1 MRIRVIKE
9 QEGVFAHM
17 QLPVGLEIEAKE
29 RNPNPHGRPFCVV
42 QRGAE
47 RLILRDGEY
56 ERLPGAGDKKPPERE
71 EKEDNMEENKTMAPA
86 QPETPPKKK
95 PGRKP
100 KMQAPDPAAEKEPE
114 ITAEQQEIAGLQEI
128 IHGLRQELA
137 EETKKRYKA
146 ERALLAMA
154 LEKYA

>member
-17 QLPVGLEIEAKE
+17 QLPVGLEIEGKE

-56 ERLPGAGDKKPPERE
+56 ERLPERAE
-71 EKEDNMEENKTMAPA
+71 EESDMEENKTMAPV
-86 QPETPPKKK
+86 QPETP
-95 PGRKP
+95 
-100 KMQAPDPAAEKEPE
+100 
-114 ITAEQQEIAGLQEI
+114 
-128 IHGLRQELA
+128 
-137 EETKKRYKA
+137 TKKSPA
-146 ERALLAMA
+146 ESRKRRRRSA
-154 LEKYA
+154 